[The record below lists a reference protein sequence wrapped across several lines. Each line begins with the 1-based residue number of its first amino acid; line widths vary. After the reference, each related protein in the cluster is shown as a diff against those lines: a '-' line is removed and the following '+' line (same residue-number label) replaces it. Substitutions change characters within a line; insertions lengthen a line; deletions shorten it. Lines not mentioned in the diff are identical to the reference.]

1 MDDLKTIDTYTWQLL
16 ISMRKNAKKIKS
28 DEEFEAIVDQNFV
41 VNMNGKD
48 IELCENGKEIMVNK
62 QNMEEFISLLCEK
75 RFSEGLQ

>member
-16 ISMRKNAKKIKS
+16 ISMRKNAKKVKS

>member
-16 ISMRKNAKKIKS
+16 IIMRKNAKKIKS